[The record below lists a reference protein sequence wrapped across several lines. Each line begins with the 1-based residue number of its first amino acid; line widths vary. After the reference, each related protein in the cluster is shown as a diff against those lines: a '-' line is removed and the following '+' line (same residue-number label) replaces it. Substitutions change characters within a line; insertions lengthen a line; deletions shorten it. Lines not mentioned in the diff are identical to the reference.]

1 MKRIL
6 SSIMC
11 ISCNPMELGKTM
23 RTKKEKKASYG
34 IWIDVIVALS
44 FLAAILLL
52 LQGCGEPADMTAW
65 RQTKTT
71 NTIQAYDDFTKQF
84 STSPYAVEAMEKR
97 NEMENSRKAIEA
109 QRANVATNWSKLCE
123 GLTIEEVDRLVGPL
137 GNEFVR
143 ETRKFVDVAAMLG
156 SVMPNSKAFEY
167 KGAFYTLFFDTS
179 GKLTMW
185 WKH

>member
-1 MKRIL
+1 MKRIRL
-6 SSIMC
+6 KKRR
-11 ISCNPMELGKTM
+11 SC
-23 RTKKEKKASYG
+23 G
-34 IWIDVIVALS
+34 IQIYQIVTVS
-44 FLAAILLL
+44 FLITTLLL

-65 RQTKTT
+65 RQTKTI

-109 QRANVATNWSKLCE
+109 QRANVAANWSKLCE

-137 GNEFVR
+137 GNLFVR
-143 ETRKFVDVAAMLG
+143 ETRKFVNVAAMLG